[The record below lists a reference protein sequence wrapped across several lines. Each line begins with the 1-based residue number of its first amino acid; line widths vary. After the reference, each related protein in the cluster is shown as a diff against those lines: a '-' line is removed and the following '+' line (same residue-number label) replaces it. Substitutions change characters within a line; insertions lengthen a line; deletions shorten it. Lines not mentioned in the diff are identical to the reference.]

1 MYKIYKNEIKITNF
15 LKGGATPPTLG
26 SLNTLKLHD
35 NDGKL
40 FETNNTTFVD
50 DRMGTEEIKHFHDIF
65 TKTIDL
71 VNGTNYAD
79 MKTAI
84 NIASKN
90 VYLLLKKVFGD
101 GSDNKSVDDIISN
114 DILNKNAYRYAVSF
128 AKTIGLFDGNELL
141 EFDDWE
147 KKFNDENGTTEKK
160 NLRKSLLDGTDDN
173 SWLLAGFFG
182 NGNKNPKY
190 RYKLLI
196 DRLKALKQKYGNEVK
211 CKDIYPQITVKS
223 RFSHWNPQLN
233 FIGGAHENLNYI
245 LNGGVLNSIIRIPN
259 MSNYFREQLNLSKLR
274 LKNMNKALSEQ
285 SLQQINVVID
295 RLEKHEKE
303 LQNTFELLK
312 NANKIEANVIDLK
325 THENDLKKAKT
336 SVKKHLT
343 YTGVLTSI
351 LETVLKAENS
361 NEIKKYL

>member
-15 LKGGATPPTLG
+15 LKGGATPDTLG
-26 SLNTLKLHD
+26 SLNTLKKVH
-35 NDGKL
+35 NSNGQL
-40 FETNNTTFVD
+40 FSDDKNNFVD
-50 DRMGTEEIKHFHDIF
+50 DRMKTEEIKHFDDIF
-65 TKTIDL
+65 TNPIDL
-71 VNGTNYAD
+71 VNGTDYAA
-79 MKTAI
+79 MKTSI
-84 NIASKN
+84 DRASKN
-90 VYLLLKKVFGD
+90 VYLLLKIVFNGGED
-101 GSDNKSVDDIISN
+101 VSDITGN

-141 EFDDWE
+141 EFVDWK
-147 KKFNDENGTTEKK
+147 KKFNDENATNKA
-160 NLRKSLLDGTDDN
+160 LRESLLSETNVTGIL
-173 SWLLAGFFG
+173 SYFG
-182 NGNKNPKY
+182 ISFNEQKAPKY
-190 RYKLLI
+190 RYELLI
-196 DRLKALKQKYGNEVK
+196 KRLKALKQKYGNEVK

-223 RFSHWNPQLN
+223 KFSHWNPQLN

-325 THENDLKKAKT
+325 THESDLKKAKT

-351 LETVLKAENS
+351 LETVLKAESS